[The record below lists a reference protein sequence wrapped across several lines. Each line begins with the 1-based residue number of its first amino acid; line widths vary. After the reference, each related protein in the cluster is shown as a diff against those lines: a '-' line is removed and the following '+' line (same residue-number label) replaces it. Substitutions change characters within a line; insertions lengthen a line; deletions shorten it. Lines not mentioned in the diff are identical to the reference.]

1 MRRVSFKLLWALMT
15 LVIGVFAPLLLPFPK
30 ACVEVSRRWNQIT
43 LWLLRVVV
51 GLRVRFDGEVPQGA
65 AVFASQHQSSLETF
79 AFWLALDNPV
89 FILKKELFRI
99 PVFGWFLART
109 SPIAIDRSA
118 GKAAAAQVA
127 DQGAA
132 RLAAGRR
139 VVIFPEGTRKP
150 YGAPPAYKS
159 GGLWALYQLG
169 YPVIPVALNTG
180 KYWPKKGKIC
190 EGEAVIRFLSPL
202 PESLSK
208 DAMMLQL
215 EQAFRKEQRHFEA
228 D

>member
-1 MRRVSFKLLWALMT
+1 VIRRVIFKLLWALLT
-15 LVIGVFAPLLLPFPK
+15 LVIGLLAPLLLPFPR
-30 ACVEVSRRWNQIT
+30 ACVEVSRTWNRIT

-51 GLRVRFDGEVPQGA
+51 GLRVRFEGEVPQGA

-99 PVFGWFLART
+99 PIFGWFLART
-109 SPIAIDRSA
+109 GPIAIDRSA

-127 DQGAA
+127 EQGRA

-139 VVIFPEGTRKP
+139 TVIFPEGTRKP

-169 YPVIPVALNTG
+169 YPVVPVALNTG
-180 KYWPKKGKIC
+180 KYWPKKGRIRA
-190 EGEAVIRFLSPL
+190 GEAVIRFLPPL
-202 PESLSK
+202 ETGLSK
-208 DAMMLQL
+208 GAMMAQL
-215 EQAFRKEQRHFEA
+215 HGRIKAA
-228 D
+228 VDG